1 MGMNG
6 IGSYTQYTYNFA
18 TGKLSSEDESDQLFV
33 KYFNGELDTD
43 GDHLPKEL
51 TGFDYRKRG
60 EIRWNVEDYC
70 RMFPDKCNGDLELGV
85 EIVHAGLWKISRI
98 EDDEVSV
105 CNSYGGEIYL
115 PEELHSPLN
124 GQVDFATQESEEYNA
139 QTNSIKIGVGSSFEL
154 LKGYTFTIEKNKV
167 TFQRDK
173 KAGDMQ
179 TDLKAG
185 AMCQYLEA
193 FMYFADQK
201 CGSRSIYS
209 IYNGNEYN
217 HFLQKFLS
225 KLGVDTSKEFIVNE
239 TRCVFRDNQF
249 VDADYDYEN
258 GMTGARGVYEKAI
271 ERYEKVL
278 YAPIEK
284 DPYYQKSM

>member
-6 IGSYTQYTYNFA
+6 IGSYTQYTYNFE

-154 LKGYTFTIEKNKV
+154 LKGYTFTIEKIGRAHV
-167 TFQRDK
+167 
-173 KAGDMQ
+173 
-179 TDLKAG
+179 
-185 AMCQYLEA
+185 
-193 FMYFADQK
+193 
-201 CGSRSIYS
+201 
-209 IYNGNEYN
+209 
-217 HFLQKFLS
+217 
-225 KLGVDTSKEFIVNE
+225 
-239 TRCVFRDNQF
+239 
-249 VDADYDYEN
+249 
-258 GMTGARGVYEKAI
+258 
-271 ERYEKVL
+271 
-278 YAPIEK
+278 
-284 DPYYQKSM
+284 